1 MKCLEALDWC
11 LPISRLVDWHVLLTL
26 GFEVVGL
33 ANVENFHKIEG
44 ATYWAL
50 GKLGS
55 WQVTGYG
62 ERHDLTI
69 FDAVARQFRSA
80 THSDLGHP
88 TRPVDLLLHSTYVL
102 SIRYEYY
109 GCASRYY

>member
-1 MKCLEALDWC
+1 M
-11 LPISRLVDWHVLLTL
+11 LLTL

-69 FDAVARQFRSA
+69 FDRDPSIPFC
-80 THSDLGHP
+80 HPLGFGPSHP
-88 TRPVDLLLHSTYVL
+88 SRRLIITYSYSG
-102 SIRYEYY
+102 SIRYEYV
-109 GCASRYY
+109 RLLRVLLKT